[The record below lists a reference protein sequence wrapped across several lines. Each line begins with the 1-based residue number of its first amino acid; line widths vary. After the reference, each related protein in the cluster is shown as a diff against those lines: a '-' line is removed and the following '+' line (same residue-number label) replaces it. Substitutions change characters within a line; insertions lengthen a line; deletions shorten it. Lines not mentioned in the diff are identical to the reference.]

1 MNRKLWIDLV
11 RGFCMLAILLFH
23 TEIYYTG
30 SEIIPYN
37 FYVQNSLTAFFFV
50 SGYLFCSK
58 DGFSLR
64 AKVVSVARGLLVP
77 YFIFTFPIC
86 IAKPLVNGGGLDMAA
101 ILTDELTGHAS
112 WFIAALIV
120 ADILFAAIVRI
131 SRGRQA
137 LMAALSLLS
146 LLMCCLFGNM

>member
-64 AKVVSVARGLLVP
+64 DKVVSVARGLLVL
-77 YFIFTFPIC
+77 YLSYMYC
-86 IAKPLVNGGGLDMAA
+86 EAA
-101 ILTDELTGHAS
+101 
-112 WFIAALIV
+112 
-120 ADILFAAIVRI
+120 
-131 SRGRQA
+131 RQRRRA
-137 LMAALSLLS
+137 
-146 LLMCCLFGNM
+146 